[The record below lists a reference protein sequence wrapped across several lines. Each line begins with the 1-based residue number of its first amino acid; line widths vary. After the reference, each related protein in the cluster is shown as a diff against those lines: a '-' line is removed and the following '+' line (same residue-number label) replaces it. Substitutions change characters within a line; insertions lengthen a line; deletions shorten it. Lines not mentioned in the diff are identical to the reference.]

1 MRLLAVFVSPFAGL
15 CLVVFCIFIME
26 ILKGNPGIEFE
37 SLFTAL
43 FLSYSIALI
52 IQVVF
57 VELVV
62 SSISVNYKTTFE
74 NYIKVAIVSC
84 VLIEV
89 LVLFIDSNFSFAN
102 FLKTIEVFLFFYVYS
117 LGNALAYNYLYFKD
131 LEE

>member
-15 CLVVFCIFIME
+15 CLVGFCIFMME
-26 ILKGNPGIEFE
+26 ILKESPQIELE
-37 SLFTAL
+37 PWFTVL

-52 IQVVF
+52 VQVVF

-62 SSISVNYKTTFE
+62 SSISANYKTTFK
-74 NYIKVAIVSC
+74 NYLKVAVVSC

-117 LGNALAYNYLYFKD
+117 LGNALSYNYLYFKD
-131 LEE
+131 LEQ

>member
-15 CLVVFCIFIME
+15 CLVGLSLFLIE
-26 ILKGNPGIEFE
+26 ILKENPRIEFE
-37 SLFTAL
+37 SLFTVL

-52 IQVVF
+52 VQVIF

-62 SSISVNYKTTFE
+62 SSISANYKTTFE
-74 NYIKVAIVSC
+74 NYMKVAIISC

-89 LVLFIDSNFSFAN
+89 SVLFIDSNFSFAN

-117 LGNALAYNYLYFKD
+117 LGNALSYNYLYFKD
-131 LEE
+131 LEK